1 MSTSI
6 DWTELIKD
14 RKGVITK
21 DNQACGNIIGED
33 DQNIIIEDGAVRQHF
48 YRVPKSA
55 AGAYNGAELTLNISY
70 DELKTYE
77 DKDEGKG
84 IVESIKDKTRSIK
97 EKTVDKVGD
106 DDDYDAD
113 DDEDKDEGKG
123 IVESI
128 KDKTRSI
135 KEKTVDKVGDDDD
148 YDADDDEDKDEG
160 KGIVESIKDKTR
172 SIKEKTIDKVG
183 GDDDHDD
190 DDYKEHITEK
200 RFDQDTQTSTD
211 TNNLYRG
218 NQEKELNRNID
229 SGEKSDETST
239 NVGSSFT
246 CDKCNT
252 KFTSRQ
258 ELKEHFSSQH

>member
-48 YRVPKSA
+48 YRLPKSA

-84 IVESIKDKTRSIK
+84 ILESIKDKTRSVK
-97 EKTVDKVGD
+97 GKTVDKVDDDDD
-106 DDDYDAD
+106 DDDYD

-128 KDKTRSI
+128 KDKTRSL
-135 KEKTVDKVGDDDD
+135 KQ
-148 YDADDDEDKDEG
+148 
-160 KGIVESIKDKTR
+160 
-172 SIKEKTIDKVG
+172 KTIDKVD
-183 GDDDHDD
+183 DDDHDD

-218 NQEKELNRNID
+218 NQEKELNRNVD
-229 SGEKSDETST
+229 SGEKSDESST

>member
-14 RKGVITK
+14 RKGVVTK
-21 DNQACGNIIGED
+21 DNQSCGNIIGED

-84 IVESIKDKTRSIK
+84 IVESIKDKTRSVK
-97 EKTVDKVGD
+97 EKTIDKVDDDDDDD
-106 DDDYDAD
+106 DDDY
-113 DDEDKDEGKG
+113 EDKDEGKG

-128 KDKTRSI
+128 KDKTRSL
-135 KEKTVDKVGDDDD
+135 
-148 YDADDDEDKDEG
+148 
-160 KGIVESIKDKTR
+160 
-172 SIKEKTIDKVG
+172 KEKTIGKV
-183 GDDDHDD
+183 DDNDD
-190 DDYKEHITEK
+190 ADDYKEHVTEK
-200 RFDQDTQTSTD
+200 RFDRDTHISTD
-211 TNNLYRG
+211 TNNLYRE

-229 SGEKSDETST
+229 SGEKSDESST
-239 NVGSSFT
+239 NVASSFS
-246 CDKCNT
+246 CERCNT

>member
-6 DWTELIKD
+6 DWPELIKD
-14 RKGVITK
+14 RKGVMTK

-33 DQNIIIEDGAVRQHF
+33 EENIIIEEGAVRQHF

-55 AGAYNGAELTLNISY
+55 AGTYNGAELTLNLSF

-84 IVESIKDKTRSIK
+84 IVESIKDKTRSVK
-97 EKTVDKVGD
+97 EKTVDTAD
-106 DDDYDAD
+106 DDDDD
-113 DDEDKDEGKG
+113 DSDDEDKDEGKG

-128 KDKTRSI
+128 KDKTRSL
-135 KEKTVDKVGDDDD
+135 KQ
-148 YDADDDEDKDEG
+148 
-160 KGIVESIKDKTR
+160 
-172 SIKEKTIDKVG
+172 KTIDKVDD
-183 GDDDHDD
+183 DDDHDH

-218 NQEKELNRNID
+218 NQQEKELNRNID
-229 SGEKSDETST
+229 SGEKSDESST

>member
-55 AGAYNGAELTLNISY
+55 TGAYNGAELTLNISY

-84 IVESIKDKTRSIK
+84 IVESIKDKTRSVK
-97 EKTVDKVGD
+97 GKTIDKVD
-106 DDDYDAD
+106 DDDYD

-128 KDKTRSI
+128 KDKTRSL
-135 KEKTVDKVGDDDD
+135 KQKTIDKVDDDD
-148 YDADDDEDKDEG
+148 HDDDEDKDEG

-172 SIKEKTIDKVG
+172 SLKQKTIDKVD
-183 GDDDHDD
+183 DDDHDD
-190 DDYKEHITEK
+190 DDYKEHTTEK
-200 RFDQDTQTSTD
+200 RFDQDTQTLTD

-229 SGEKSDETST
+229 SGEKSDESST

-258 ELKEHFSSQH
+258 ELKEQFSSQH

>member
-14 RKGVITK
+14 RKGVVTK
-21 DNQACGNIIGED
+21 DNQSCGNIIGED

-84 IVESIKDKTRSIK
+84 IVESIKDKTRSVK
-97 EKTVDKVGD
+97 GKTIDKVDDDDDDDD
-106 DDDYDAD
+106 DDDY
-113 DDEDKDEGKG
+113 EDKDEGKG

-128 KDKTRSI
+128 KDKTRSL
-135 KEKTVDKVGDDDD
+135 
-148 YDADDDEDKDEG
+148 
-160 KGIVESIKDKTR
+160 
-172 SIKEKTIDKVG
+172 KEKTIGKV
-183 GDDDHDD
+183 DDDDD
-190 DDYKEHITEK
+190 ADDYKEHVTEK
-200 RFDQDTQTSTD
+200 RFDRDTNISTD
-211 TNNLYRG
+211 TNNLYRE

-229 SGEKSDETST
+229 SGEKSDESST
-239 NVGSSFT
+239 NVASSFS
-246 CDKCNT
+246 CEKCNT

>member
-84 IVESIKDKTRSIK
+84 ILESIKDKTRSVK
-97 EKTVDKVGD
+97 GKTVDKVGD
-106 DDDYDAD
+106 DDDY
-113 DDEDKDEGKG
+113 
-123 IVESI
+123 
-128 KDKTRSI
+128 
-135 KEKTVDKVGDDDD
+135 
-148 YDADDDEDKDEG
+148 DDDEDKDEG

-183 GDDDHDD
+183 DDDDHDD

>member
-84 IVESIKDKTRSIK
+84 ILESIKDKTRSVK
-97 EKTVDKVGD
+97 GKTVDKVDD
-106 DDDYDAD
+106 DDDYDDDYD

-128 KDKTRSI
+128 KDKTRSL
-135 KEKTVDKVGDDDD
+135 
-148 YDADDDEDKDEG
+148 
-160 KGIVESIKDKTR
+160 
-172 SIKEKTIDKVG
+172 KEKTIDKVG
-183 GDDDHDD
+183 DDDDHDD

-200 RFDQDTQTSTD
+200 RFDRDTTYISTD
-211 TNNLYRG
+211 TNTLYRG

>member
-14 RKGVITK
+14 RKGVVTK
-21 DNQACGNIIGED
+21 DNQSCGNIIGED

-84 IVESIKDKTRSIK
+84 IVESIKDKTRSVK
-97 EKTVDKVGD
+97 EKTIDKVDDDDDD
-106 DDDYDAD
+106 DDDY
-113 DDEDKDEGKG
+113 EDKDEGKG

-128 KDKTRSI
+128 KDKTRSL
-135 KEKTVDKVGDDDD
+135 
-148 YDADDDEDKDEG
+148 
-160 KGIVESIKDKTR
+160 
-172 SIKEKTIDKVG
+172 KEKTIGKVD
-183 GDDDHDD
+183 DDDHDD
-190 DDYKEHITEK
+190 DDYKEHVTEK
-200 RFDQDTQTSTD
+200 RFDRDTHISTD
-211 TNNLYRG
+211 TNNLYRE

-229 SGEKSDETST
+229 SGEKSDESST
-239 NVGSSFT
+239 NVASSFS
-246 CDKCNT
+246 CERCNT

>member
-14 RKGVITK
+14 RKGVVTK
-21 DNQACGNIIGED
+21 DNQSCGNIIGED
-33 DQNIIIEDGAVRQHF
+33 DQNIVIEDGAVRQHF

-84 IVESIKDKTRSIK
+84 IVESIKDKTRSVK
-97 EKTVDKVGD
+97 GKTIDKVDDDDDDD
-106 DDDYDAD
+106 DDDY
-113 DDEDKDEGKG
+113 EDKDEGKG

-128 KDKTRSI
+128 KDKTRSL
-135 KEKTVDKVGDDDD
+135 KQKTVDKLD
-148 YDADDDEDKDEG
+148 
-160 KGIVESIKDKTR
+160 
-172 SIKEKTIDKVG
+172 
-183 GDDDHDD
+183 DDDHDD
-190 DDYKEHITEK
+190 DDYKEHVTEK
-200 RFDQDTQTSTD
+200 RFDRDTHISTD
-211 TNNLYRG
+211 TNNLYRE

-229 SGEKSDETST
+229 SGEKSDESST
-239 NVGSSFT
+239 NVASSFS
-246 CDKCNT
+246 CERCNT

>member
-33 DQNIIIEDGAVRQHF
+33 DQNIVIEDGAVRQHF

-84 IVESIKDKTRSIK
+84 ILESIKDKTRSVK
-97 EKTVDKVGD
+97 GKTVDKVD
-106 DDDYDAD
+106 DDDHDDDYDD
-113 DDEDKDEGKG
+113 DYEDKDEGKG

-128 KDKTRSI
+128 KDKTRSL
-135 KEKTVDKVGDDDD
+135 KQ
-148 YDADDDEDKDEG
+148 
-160 KGIVESIKDKTR
+160 
-172 SIKEKTIDKVG
+172 KTIDKVD
-183 GDDDHDD
+183 DDDHDD

-229 SGEKSDETST
+229 TGEKSDESST
-239 NVGSSFT
+239 NVDSSFT

>member
-55 AGAYNGAELTLNISY
+55 TGAYNGAELTLNISY

-84 IVESIKDKTRSIK
+84 IVESIKDKTRSVK
-97 EKTVDKVGD
+97 GKTIDKVD
-106 DDDYDAD
+106 DDDHD

-128 KDKTRSI
+128 KDKTRSL
-135 KEKTVDKVGDDDD
+135 KQ
-148 YDADDDEDKDEG
+148 
-160 KGIVESIKDKTR
+160 
-172 SIKEKTIDKVG
+172 KTIDKVD
-183 GDDDHDD
+183 DDDHDD
-190 DDYKEHITEK
+190 DDYKEHTTEK
-200 RFDQDTQTSTD
+200 RFDQDTQTLTD

-218 NQEKELNRNID
+218 NQEKEYRNID
-229 SGEKSDETST
+229 SGEKSDESST

>member
-33 DQNIIIEDGAVRQHF
+33 DQNIVIEDGAVRQHF

-84 IVESIKDKTRSIK
+84 ILESIKDKTRSVK
-97 EKTVDKVGD
+97 GKTVDKVD
-106 DDDYDAD
+106 DDDHDDDYDD
-113 DDEDKDEGKG
+113 DYEDKDEGKG

-128 KDKTRSI
+128 KDKTRSL
-135 KEKTVDKVGDDDD
+135 KQ
-148 YDADDDEDKDEG
+148 
-160 KGIVESIKDKTR
+160 
-172 SIKEKTIDKVG
+172 KTIDKVD
-183 GDDDHDD
+183 DDDHDD

-229 SGEKSDETST
+229 RGEKSDESST

>member
-14 RKGVITK
+14 RKGVMTK

-33 DQNIIIEDGAVRQHF
+33 EENIIIEEGAVRQHF

-55 AGAYNGAELTLNISY
+55 AGAYNGAELTLNLLF

-84 IVESIKDKTRSIK
+84 IVESIKDKTRSVK
-97 EKTVDKVGD
+97 EKTVDKVD
-106 DDDYDAD
+106 
-113 DDEDKDEGKG
+113 
-123 IVESI
+123 
-128 KDKTRSI
+128 
-135 KEKTVDKVGDDDD
+135 
-148 YDADDDEDKDEG
+148 
-160 KGIVESIKDKTR
+160 
-172 SIKEKTIDKVG
+172 
-183 GDDDHDD
+183 DDDHDHD
-190 DDYKEHITEK
+190 HDDYKEHITEK

-218 NQEKELNRNID
+218 NQQEKELNRNID
-229 SGEKSDETST
+229 SGEKSDESST

>member
-14 RKGVITK
+14 RKGAVTK
-21 DNQACGNIIGED
+21 DNQSCGNIIGD
-33 DQNIIIEDGAVRQHF
+33 DEENIIIEDGAVRQHF

-84 IVESIKDKTRSIK
+84 ILESITGTIKDKTKSVK
-97 EKTVDKVGD
+97 EKTVDKVDHD
-106 DDDYDAD
+106 DD
-113 DDEDKDEGKG
+113 DDED
-123 IVESI
+123 
-128 KDKTRSI
+128 
-135 KEKTVDKVGDDDD
+135 DDDD
-148 YDADDDEDKDEG
+148 
-160 KGIVESIKDKTR
+160 
-172 SIKEKTIDKVG
+172 
-183 GDDDHDD
+183 DD
-190 DDYKEHITEK
+190 DDYKEHMTEK
-200 RFDQDTQTSTD
+200 RFDQDTQTSID
-211 TNNLYRG
+211 TNNLNRE
-218 NQEKELNRNID
+218 NQVKKLNRNID
-229 SGEKSDETST
+229 SGEKSDESST

-246 CDKCNT
+246 CEKCNT

>member
-21 DNQACGNIIGED
+21 DNQACGNIIGEND
-33 DQNIIIEDGAVRQHF
+33 ENIIIEDGAVRQHF

-84 IVESIKDKTRSIK
+84 IVESIKDKTRSVK
-97 EKTVDKVGD
+97 GKTIDKVDD
-106 DDDYDAD
+106 DDDYD

-128 KDKTRSI
+128 KDKTRSL
-135 KEKTVDKVGDDDD
+135 
-148 YDADDDEDKDEG
+148 
-160 KGIVESIKDKTR
+160 
-172 SIKEKTIDKVG
+172 KEKTIDKLD
-183 GDDDHDD
+183 DDDHDD

-200 RFDQDTQTSTD
+200 RFDRDTTHISTD
-211 TNNLYRG
+211 TNNLYRE
-218 NQEKELNRNID
+218 NQEKEVNRNID
-229 SGEKSDETST
+229 RGEKSDESST

>member
-14 RKGVITK
+14 RKGVVTK
-21 DNQACGNIIGED
+21 DNQSCGNIIGED

-84 IVESIKDKTRSIK
+84 IVESIKDKTRSVK
-97 EKTVDKVGD
+97 GKTIDQVDDDDDDD
-106 DDDYDAD
+106 DDDY
-113 DDEDKDEGKG
+113 EDKDEGKG

-128 KDKTRSI
+128 KDKTRSL
-135 KEKTVDKVGDDDD
+135 
-148 YDADDDEDKDEG
+148 
-160 KGIVESIKDKTR
+160 
-172 SIKEKTIDKVG
+172 KEKTIGKV
-183 GDDDHDD
+183 DDDDD
-190 DDYKEHITEK
+190 ADDYKEHVTEN
-200 RFDQDTQTSTD
+200 RFDRDTHISTD
-211 TNNLYRG
+211 TNNLYRE

-229 SGEKSDETST
+229 SGEKSDESST
-239 NVGSSFT
+239 NVASSFS
-246 CDKCNT
+246 CEKCNT

>member
-55 AGAYNGAELTLNISY
+55 TGAYNGAELTLNISY

-84 IVESIKDKTRSIK
+84 IVESIKDKTRSVK
-97 EKTVDKVGD
+97 GKTIDKVDDDD
-106 DDDYDAD
+106 DDDYD

-128 KDKTRSI
+128 KDKTRSL
-135 KEKTVDKVGDDDD
+135 KQ
-148 YDADDDEDKDEG
+148 
-160 KGIVESIKDKTR
+160 
-172 SIKEKTIDKVG
+172 KTIDKVDD
-183 GDDDHDD
+183 DDDHDD

-218 NQEKELNRNID
+218 NQEKELNRNVD
-229 SGEKSDETST
+229 SGEKSDESST
-239 NVGSSFT
+239 NIGSSFT
-246 CDKCNT
+246 CDRCNT

>member
-55 AGAYNGAELTLNISY
+55 TGAYNGAELTLNISY

-84 IVESIKDKTRSIK
+84 IVESIKDKTRSLK
-97 EKTVDKVGD
+97 GKTIDKVD
-106 DDDYDAD
+106 DDDYDD

-128 KDKTRSI
+128 KDKTRSL
-135 KEKTVDKVGDDDD
+135 KQ
-148 YDADDDEDKDEG
+148 
-160 KGIVESIKDKTR
+160 
-172 SIKEKTIDKVG
+172 KTIDKVD
-183 GDDDHDD
+183 DDDHDD
-190 DDYKEHITEK
+190 HDDYKEHITEK

-218 NQEKELNRNID
+218 NQQEKELNRNID
-229 SGEKSDETST
+229 SGEKSDESST

>member
-14 RKGVITK
+14 RKGVLTK

-48 YRVPKSA
+48 YRLPKSA

-84 IVESIKDKTRSIK
+84 ILESIKDKTRSVK
-97 EKTVDKVGD
+97 GKTVDKVDDDDDD
-106 DDDYDAD
+106 DDDY

-128 KDKTRSI
+128 KDKTRSL
-135 KEKTVDKVGDDDD
+135 KQ
-148 YDADDDEDKDEG
+148 
-160 KGIVESIKDKTR
+160 
-172 SIKEKTIDKVG
+172 KTIDKVD
-183 GDDDHDD
+183 DDDHDD

-218 NQEKELNRNID
+218 NQEKELNRNVD
-229 SGEKSDETST
+229 SGEKSDESST

>member
-21 DNQACGNIIGED
+21 DNQSCGNIIGED
-33 DQNIIIEDGAVRQHF
+33 DENIIIEDGAVRQHF

-84 IVESIKDKTRSIK
+84 IVESVTGTIKDKTKSLK
-97 EKTVDKVGD
+97 EKTVDKLD
-106 DDDYDAD
+106 DDD
-113 DDEDKDEGKG
+113 DEYKQQ
-123 IVESI
+123 
-128 KDKTRSI
+128 I
-135 KEKTVDKVGDDDD
+135 KE
-148 YDADDDEDKDEG
+148 
-160 KGIVESIKDKTR
+160 TR
-172 SIKEKTIDKVG
+172 VN
-183 GDDDHDD
+183 
-190 DDYKEHITEK
+190 
-200 RFDQDTQTSTD
+200 QDIQTSTN
-211 TNNLYRG
+211 TNTLNRENRG
-218 NQEKELNRNID
+218 NELNRNID
-229 SGEKSDETST
+229 SGEKSDESST
-239 NVGSSFT
+239 NVASSFT
-246 CDKCNT
+246 CEKCNT

>member
-14 RKGVITK
+14 RKGVMTK

-33 DQNIIIEDGAVRQHF
+33 EENIIIEEGAVRQHF

-55 AGAYNGAELTLNISY
+55 AGAYNGAELTLNLSF

-84 IVESIKDKTRSIK
+84 IVESIKDKTRSVK
-97 EKTVDKVGD
+97 EKTVDTADDD
-106 DDDYDAD
+106 DDDY

-128 KDKTRSI
+128 KDKTRAI
-135 KEKTVDKVGDDDD
+135 KQ
-148 YDADDDEDKDEG
+148 
-160 KGIVESIKDKTR
+160 
-172 SIKEKTIDKVG
+172 KTIDKVDDD
-183 GDDDHDD
+183 DDDHDH

-218 NQEKELNRNID
+218 NQQEKELNRNID
-229 SGEKSDETST
+229 SGEKSDESST

>member
-14 RKGVITK
+14 RKGVVTK
-21 DNQACGNIIGED
+21 DNQSCGNIIGED

-84 IVESIKDKTRSIK
+84 IVESIKDKTRSVK
-97 EKTVDKVGD
+97 EKTIDKVDDDDDD
-106 DDDYDAD
+106 DDDY
-113 DDEDKDEGKG
+113 EDKDEGKG

-128 KDKTRSI
+128 KDKTRSL
-135 KEKTVDKVGDDDD
+135 
-148 YDADDDEDKDEG
+148 
-160 KGIVESIKDKTR
+160 
-172 SIKEKTIDKVG
+172 KEKTIGKV
-183 GDDDHDD
+183 DDDDD
-190 DDYKEHITEK
+190 ADDYKEHVTEK
-200 RFDQDTQTSTD
+200 RFDRDTHISTD
-211 TNNLYRG
+211 TNNLYRE

-229 SGEKSDETST
+229 SGEKSDESST
-239 NVGSSFT
+239 NVASSFS
-246 CDKCNT
+246 CERCNT

>member
-48 YRVPKSA
+48 YRLPKSA

-84 IVESIKDKTRSIK
+84 ILESTKDKTRSVK
-97 EKTVDKVGD
+97 GKTVDKVDD
-106 DDDYDAD
+106 DDDYDDDYD

-128 KDKTRSI
+128 KDKTRSL
-135 KEKTVDKVGDDDD
+135 KQ
-148 YDADDDEDKDEG
+148 
-160 KGIVESIKDKTR
+160 
-172 SIKEKTIDKVG
+172 KTIDKVD
-183 GDDDHDD
+183 DDDHDD

-218 NQEKELNRNID
+218 NKEKELNRNID
-229 SGEKSDETST
+229 TGEKSDESST
-239 NVGSSFT
+239 NVDSSFT

>member
-84 IVESIKDKTRSIK
+84 ILESIKDKTRSVK
-97 EKTVDKVGD
+97 GKTVNKVD
-106 DDDYDAD
+106 DDDHDDDYDD
-113 DDEDKDEGKG
+113 YEDKDEGKG

-135 KEKTVDKVGDDDD
+135 KQ
-148 YDADDDEDKDEG
+148 
-160 KGIVESIKDKTR
+160 
-172 SIKEKTIDKVG
+172 KTIDKV
-183 GDDDHDD
+183 DQDDHDD

-200 RFDQDTQTSTD
+200 RLDRDTTYISTD
-211 TNNLYRG
+211 TNNLYRD
-218 NQEKELNRNID
+218 NQEKKLNRNID
-229 SGEKSDETST
+229 TGEKSDESST

>member
-14 RKGVITK
+14 RKGVVTK
-21 DNQACGNIIGED
+21 DNQSCGNIIGED

-84 IVESIKDKTRSIK
+84 IVESIKDKTRSVK
-97 EKTVDKVGD
+97 EKTIDKVDDD
-106 DDDYDAD
+106 DDDY
-113 DDEDKDEGKG
+113 EDKDEGKG

-128 KDKTRSI
+128 KDKTRSL
-135 KEKTVDKVGDDDD
+135 
-148 YDADDDEDKDEG
+148 
-160 KGIVESIKDKTR
+160 
-172 SIKEKTIDKVG
+172 KEKTIGKV
-183 GDDDHDD
+183 DDDDD
-190 DDYKEHITEK
+190 DADDYKEHVTEK
-200 RFDQDTQTSTD
+200 RFDRDTHISTD
-211 TNNLYRG
+211 TNNLYRE

-229 SGEKSDETST
+229 SGEKSDESST
-239 NVGSSFT
+239 NVASSFS
-246 CDKCNT
+246 CERCNT

>member
-33 DQNIIIEDGAVRQHF
+33 DQNIVIEDGAVRQHF

-84 IVESIKDKTRSIK
+84 ILESIKDKTRSVK
-97 EKTVDKVGD
+97 GKTVDKVD
-106 DDDYDAD
+106 DDDHDDDYDD
-113 DDEDKDEGKG
+113 DYEDKDEGKG

-128 KDKTRSI
+128 KDKTRSL
-135 KEKTVDKVGDDDD
+135 KQ
-148 YDADDDEDKDEG
+148 
-160 KGIVESIKDKTR
+160 
-172 SIKEKTIDKVG
+172 KTIDKVD
-183 GDDDHDD
+183 DDDHDD

-211 TNNLYRG
+211 TNNLYREKK
-218 NQEKELNRNID
+218 EKELNRNID
-229 SGEKSDETST
+229 TGEKSDESST
-239 NVGSSFT
+239 NVDSSFT

>member
-1 MSTSI
+1 M
-6 DWTELIKD
+6 
-14 RKGVITK
+14 TK

-33 DQNIIIEDGAVRQHF
+33 EENIIIEEGAVRQHF

-55 AGAYNGAELTLNISY
+55 AGTYNGAELTLNLSF

-84 IVESIKDKTRSIK
+84 IVESIKDKTRSLK
-97 EKTVDKVGD
+97 Q
-106 DDDYDAD
+106 
-113 DDEDKDEGKG
+113 
-123 IVESI
+123 
-128 KDKTRSI
+128 
-135 KEKTVDKVGDDDD
+135 
-148 YDADDDEDKDEG
+148 
-160 KGIVESIKDKTR
+160 
-172 SIKEKTIDKVG
+172 KTIDKVDD
-183 GDDDHDD
+183 DDDHDH

-218 NQEKELNRNID
+218 NQQEKELNRNID
-229 SGEKSDETST
+229 SGEKSDESST

>member
-48 YRVPKSA
+48 YRLPKSA

-84 IVESIKDKTRSIK
+84 ILESIKDKTRSVK
-97 EKTVDKVGD
+97 GKTVDKVDDDDD
-106 DDDYDAD
+106 DDDYD

-128 KDKTRSI
+128 KDKTRSL
-135 KEKTVDKVGDDDD
+135 KQ
-148 YDADDDEDKDEG
+148 
-160 KGIVESIKDKTR
+160 
-172 SIKEKTIDKVG
+172 KTIDKV

-218 NQEKELNRNID
+218 NQEKELNRNVD
-229 SGEKSDETST
+229 SGEKSDESST

>member
-55 AGAYNGAELTLNISY
+55 TGAYNGAELTLNISY

-84 IVESIKDKTRSIK
+84 IVESIKDKTRSLK
-97 EKTVDKVGD
+97 Q
-106 DDDYDAD
+106 
-113 DDEDKDEGKG
+113 
-123 IVESI
+123 
-128 KDKTRSI
+128 
-135 KEKTVDKVGDDDD
+135 
-148 YDADDDEDKDEG
+148 
-160 KGIVESIKDKTR
+160 
-172 SIKEKTIDKVG
+172 KTIDKVD
-183 GDDDHDD
+183 DDDHDD
-190 DDYKEHITEK
+190 DDYKEHTTEK
-200 RFDQDTQTSTD
+200 RFDQDTQTLTD

-218 NQEKELNRNID
+218 NQEKEYRNID
-229 SGEKSDETST
+229 SGEKSDESST

>member
-14 RKGVITK
+14 RKGVVTK
-21 DNQACGNIIGED
+21 DNQSCGNIIGED

-84 IVESIKDKTRSIK
+84 IVESIKDKTRS
-97 EKTVDKVGD
+97 V
-106 DDDYDAD
+106 
-113 DDEDKDEGKG
+113 
-123 IVESI
+123 
-128 KDKTRSI
+128 
-135 KEKTVDKVGDDDD
+135 
-148 YDADDDEDKDEG
+148 
-160 KGIVESIKDKTR
+160 
-172 SIKEKTIDKVG
+172 KEKTIGKV
-183 GDDDHDD
+183 DDDDD
-190 DDYKEHITEK
+190 ADDYKEHVTEK
-200 RFDQDTQTSTD
+200 RFDRDTHISTD
-211 TNNLYRG
+211 TNNLYRE

-229 SGEKSDETST
+229 SGEKSDESST
-239 NVGSSFT
+239 NVASSFS
-246 CDKCNT
+246 CERCNT